1 MGEPDVIRHS
11 GKIVDFTPEKIS
23 VEIVSE
29 AACASCPAAQF
40 CGMSESRT
48 KIIEVPARLGF
59 EPGEEVWVIM
69 KKSMG
74 TKAVTVG
81 YVLPLI
87 ALVLVLLACLLAGL
101 PELVAGLAS
110 ILAVGL
116 YYFIIWLLRNKLR
129 DTYTFYI
136 KKK

>member
-1 MGEPDVIRHS
+1 MGESDVIRHS

-23 VEIVSE
+23 VEIISE
-29 AACASCPAAQF
+29 AACASCHAAQF
-40 CGMSESRT
+40 CGMSESKK
-48 KIIEVPARLGF
+48 KIVEVPAQLGF

-69 KKSMG
+69 KRSMG

-81 YVLPLI
+81 YVFPLI
-87 ALVLVLLACLLAGL
+87 ALVLVLIACLLTGL
-101 PELVAGLAS
+101 PELVAGIAG
-110 ILAVGL
+110 IMAVGI
-116 YYFIIWLLRNKLR
+116 YYFMIWLLRDNLR

>member
-1 MGEPDVIRHS
+1 MGESDVIHHS
-11 GKIVDFTPEKIS
+11 GRIVDFTPEKIS
-23 VEIVSE
+23 VEIISE
-29 AACASCPAAQF
+29 AACASCHAAQF
-40 CGMSESRT
+40 CGMSESKK
-48 KIIEVPARLGF
+48 KIIEVPAQLGF

-69 KKSMG
+69 KRSMG

-81 YVLPLI
+81 YVFPLI

-101 PELVAGLAS
+101 PELVAGITS
-110 ILAVGL
+110 IMAVGM
-116 YYFIIWLLRNKLR
+116 YYFMIWLMRDKLR

>member
-29 AACASCPAAQF
+29 AACASCHAAQF

-101 PELVAGLAS
+101 TELVAGLAS